1 MTNKKTMDGNTAAA
15 YVSYAFTEVAAIYP
29 ITPSSPMAEMVDEW
43 SVQGKKNIFG
53 SPVRVVE
60 MQSEAGASGAVHGS
74 LKTGTF
80 TSTYTSSQGLLLM
93 IPNMYKIAGELLP
106 AVFNVA
112 ARAVSSNALCIFGD
126 HSDVMATRATGFA
139 MLAEGS
145 VQEVMDLSAVAHL
158 ATVEAS
164 VPFINFF
171 DGFRTSHEIQK
182 IDVID
187 YADFKR
193 LLNDDAAAAFRRRG
207 MSPNH
212 PIATGSSQ
220 SPDLFFQQREAVNS
234 YYDRVSG
241 IVAHYMDEINKLRG
255 THYDLVN
262 YYGASDATRVLVA
275 MGSVTSVIEQTIDY
289 LTEQGE
295 KVGLLSIHL
304 YRPFP
309 TEKLLE
315 KLPRTVETI
324 AVLDRTKEPGA
335 SGEPLLLDVQSAL
348 YESVRHPRIIGG
360 RYGLGSKDVTPSDI
374 LAVYAHLDS
383 AHLKKRFTIGIDD
396 DVTHLSLT
404 AFPSLDLTPKGTFQ
418 AKFWGF
424 GSDGT
429 VGANKA
435 SIKLIGNHTNLRVQG
450 YFSYDSKKSGG
461 LTISHLRFGDQ
472 PIKSAYLVA
481 HADFIACHTSSYL
494 RSYDLLRGLKPGGT
508 FLLNTIWDDEQL
520 NAHLPNS
527 MKGYLAKHNIRF
539 YTINAIGLAGKIGLG
554 RRINTIMQTAFFKLT
569 DIVPFD
575 QAIEWLR
582 QSAIKTYGRKSM
594 TIAQL
599 NVDAINQTV
608 DLLHEVTIPRQWGKV
623 DMKPKSMRLSSD
635 KRQPDYVMNILKP
648 LNREEGG
655 KIKVSTLLKENMAD
669 GSMPLGTSAYEKRN
683 VALQVPEWDPK
694 FCINCNQCAFVCP
707 HAAIRPFLADG
718 EEMEKAPEGFIGRT
732 MRGADGLNYRIQVS
746 VADCTGCG
754 LCVEACPKMGKALL
768 MRPAESQQDQAV
780 NWAFAMT
787 LKAKTNP
794 VKKATIQGSQFEQP
808 LLEFSG
814 ACSGCGET
822 PYIKLLTQLF
832 GDRMMIANATGCS
845 SIWGASSPV
854 VPYTTN
860 QQGHGPA
867 WSNSLF
873 EDNAEFGLGMKLAR
887 DTRRARLAG
896 QMKQAMQCDEVS
908 DHLKRLMNEWI
919 EQMNESEATRKRAEQ
934 LAFGIL
940 QEKEHLP
947 LLEALYQERDLFI
960 KTSQWIIGGDGW
972 AYDID
977 FGGIDHVI
985 ASGADVNIL
994 ITDNE
999 VYANTGGQSSKATPT
1014 AAIAQFAAGGKRTAK
1029 KDLGMMAI
1037 NYGHVYVAQ
1046 IASGANKMQTIKA
1059 LMEAER
1065 YPGPSVVIA
1074 YTPCISHGLRGGLT
1088 HALAEATD
1096 AVKSGYWS
1104 LYRYDPERELKGEPA
1119 MQLDFKRPQFDQLTD
1134 FMMTQTRF
1142 SALKKVNPQIAD
1154 QLFEKT
1160 KQDAEKRFFHYARL
1174 TGQEEKIKESLAAL
1188 KK

>member
-1 MTNKKTMDGNTAAA
+1 MTKKKTMDGNTAAA
-15 YVSYAFTEVAAIYP
+15 YISYAFTEVASIYP
-29 ITPSSPMAEMVDEW
+29 ITPSSPMAEQVDEW
-43 SVQGKKNIFG
+43 SVQGRNNIFG
-53 SPVRVVE
+53 SPVKVVE
-60 MQSEAGASGAVHGS
+60 LQSEAGASGTVHGS

-106 AVFNVA
+106 TVFNVA

-126 HSDVMATRATGFA
+126 HSDVMAVRPTGFA
-139 MLAEGS
+139 ILAEGS

-158 ATVEAS
+158 ATVDS
-164 VPFINFF
+164 SIPFVNFF

-187 YADFKR
+187 YDDLKR
-193 LLNDDAAAAFRRRG
+193 LLNDDAVAAFRKRG
-207 MSPNH
+207 ISPNH
-212 PIATGSSQ
+212 PTATGSSQ
-220 SPDLFFQQREAVNS
+220 SPDLFFQQREAINK
-234 YYDRVSG
+234 YYEKVPE
-241 IVAHYMDEINKLRG
+241 IVGHYMEQINKLRG

-262 YYGASDATRVLVA
+262 YYGAPDATRVIVA
-275 MGSVTSVIEQTIDY
+275 MGSVTSVIEQAIDY
-289 LTEQGE
+289 LAEQGE

-309 TEKLLE
+309 TAKLLE
-315 KLPRTVETI
+315 KLPETVKKL

-335 SGEPLLLDVQSAL
+335 SGEPLLLDVQSVL
-348 YESVRHPRIIGG
+348 YESERHPKVIGG

-383 AHLKKRFTIGIDD
+383 AQPKQRFTIGIDD
-396 DVTHLSLT
+396 DVTHLSLPSL
-404 AFPSLDLTPKGTFQ
+404 PSLDLTPKGTFQ

-435 SIKLIGNHTNLRVQG
+435 SIKLIGDHTDLNVQG

-472 PIKSAYLVA
+472 PIKSAYLVE
-481 HADFIACHTSSYL
+481 HADFIACHAASYL
-494 RSYDLLRGLKPGGT
+494 RSYDLLKGLKPGGT
-508 FLLNTIWDDEQL
+508 FLLNTIWDDQQL
-520 NAHLPNS
+520 EKHLPER
-527 MKGYLAKHNIRF
+527 MKAYLAKNKIRF
-539 YTINAIGLAGKIGLG
+539 YTINAIGLAGTIGLG

-569 DIVPFD
+569 DIVLFND
-575 QAIEWLR
+575 AIEWLR
-582 QSAIKTYGRKSM
+582 QSALKTYGRKSM
-594 TIAQL
+594 AIAQL

-608 DLLHEVTIPRQWGKV
+608 DLLHEVVVPEQWAQAV
-623 DMKPKSMRLSSD
+623 EEDNSVATCSE
-635 KRQPDYVMNILKP
+635 KRQSSFVMNILNP
-648 LNREEGG
+648 MNRQEGG
-655 KIKVSTLLKENMAD
+655 EIKVSTLLKENMAD
-669 GSMPLGTSAYEKRN
+669 GTLPFGTSAYEKRN
-683 VALQVPEWDPK
+683 VALQVPEWDAAY
-694 FCINCNQCAFVCP
+694 CINCNQCAFVCP
-707 HAAIRPFLADG
+707 HAAIRPFLADD
-718 EEMEKAPEGFIGRT
+718 EEMGKAPEGFIVHT
-732 MRGADGLNYRIQVS
+732 MRGADGLKYRIQVS

-754 LCVEACPKMGKALL
+754 LCVEACPKAGKALA
-768 MRPAESQQDQAV
+768 MQPADSQQEQAV

-787 LKAKTNP
+787 LKEKTNP

-832 GDRMMIANATGCS
+832 GDRMIIANATGCS
-845 SIWGASSPV
+845 SIWGASSPI
-854 VPYTTN
+854 VPYTKN
-860 QQGHGPA
+860 QRGHGPA

-873 EDNAEFGLGMKLAR
+873 EDNAEYGLGMKLAR
-887 DTRRARLAG
+887 DTRRTRLAG
-896 QMKQAMQCDEVS
+896 SIKEAVERTDVS
-908 DHLKRLMNEWI
+908 ESLKEIMNEWL
-919 EQMNESEATRKRAEQ
+919 EQMNNGENTRVRAEQ
-934 LAFGIL
+934 LELGLL
-940 QEKEHLP
+940 QEKERLP
-947 LLEALYQERDLFI
+947 LLEEIYKERDLFI

-977 FGGIDHVI
+977 FGGLDHVI

-994 ITDNE
+994 IADNE
-999 VYANTGGQSSKATPT
+999 VYANTGGQSSKGTPA

-1037 NYGHVYVAQ
+1037 NYGNVYVAQ

-1059 LMEAER
+1059 LTEAENH
-1065 YPGPSVVIA
+1065 PGPSIVIA

-1088 HALAEATD
+1088 HALTEATE

-1104 LYRYDPERELKGEPA
+1104 LYRYDPERGENGHPP

-1142 SALKKVNPQIAD
+1142 SALKKANPEIAEH
-1154 QLFEKT
+1154 LFEKT
-1160 KQDAEKRFFHYARL
+1160 KKDAEKRFFNYARL
-1174 TGQEEKIKESLAAL
+1174 TGQEEKIRTGLEAL

>member
-1 MTNKKTMDGNTAAA
+1 MTKKKTMDGNTAAA
-15 YVSYAFTEVAAIYP
+15 YISYAFTEVASIYP
-29 ITPSSPMAEMVDEW
+29 ITPSSPMAEQVDEW
-43 SVQGKKNIFG
+43 SVQGRKNIFG
-53 SPVRVVE
+53 SPVKVVE
-60 MQSEAGASGAVHGS
+60 LQSEAGASGTVHGS

-106 AVFNVA
+106 TVFNVA

-126 HSDVMATRATGFA
+126 HSDVMAVRPTGFV
-139 MLAEGS
+139 MLAEES

-164 VPFINFF
+164 LPFVNFF

-187 YADFKR
+187 YDDLKQ
-193 LLNDDAAAAFRRRG
+193 LLNDDAVAAFRKRG
-207 MSPNH
+207 ISPNH
-212 PIATGSSQ
+212 PTVTGSSQ
-220 SPDLFFQQREAVNS
+220 SPELFFQQREAINK
-234 YYDRVSG
+234 YYEKVPE
-241 IVAHYMDEINKLRG
+241 IVGYYMEQINKLRG

-262 YYGASDATRVLVA
+262 YYGAPDATRLIVA
-275 MGSVTSVIEQTIDY
+275 IGSVTSVVEQAIDY
-289 LTEQGE
+289 LAEQGD

-309 TEKLLE
+309 TSKLLE
-315 KLPRTVETI
+315 KLPETVEKI

-348 YESVRHPRIIGG
+348 YESERHPQIIGG

-383 AHLKKRFTIGIDD
+383 AQPKKRFTIGIND
-396 DVTHLSLT
+396 DVTHLSLPSL
-404 AFPSLDLTPKGTFQ
+404 PSLDLTPQGTFQ

-435 SIKLIGNHTNLRVQG
+435 SIKLIGDHTDLNVQG

-472 PIKSAYLVA
+472 PIKSAYLVE
-481 HADFIACHTSSYL
+481 HADFIACHASSYL
-494 RSYDLLRGLKPGGT
+494 RSYDLLKGLKPGGT
-508 FLLNTIWDDEQL
+508 FLLNTIWDDQQL
-520 NAHLPNS
+520 ERHLPER
-527 MKGYLAKHNIRF
+527 MKAYLAKNKIRF
-539 YTINAIGLAGKIGLG
+539 YTINAIGLAGTIGLG
-554 RRINTIMQTAFFKLT
+554 RRINTIMQTSFFKLT
-569 DIVPFD
+569 DIVPFND
-575 QAIEWLR
+575 AIEWLR
-582 QSAIKTYGRKSM
+582 QSALKTYGRKSM
-594 TIAQL
+594 AIAQL

-608 DLLHEVTIPRQWGKV
+608 DLLHEVVVPEQWAHAVEEKNSV
-623 DMKPKSMRLSSD
+623 AARSE
-635 KRQPDYVMNILKP
+635 KRQSSFVMNILNP
-648 LNREEGG
+648 MNRQKGDE
-655 KIKVSTLLKENMAD
+655 IKVSTLLKESMAD
-669 GSMPLGTSAYEKRN
+669 GTLPLGTSAYEKRN
-683 VALQVPEWDPK
+683 VALQVPEWNAA

-707 HAAIRPFLADG
+707 HAAIRPFLTDT
-718 EEMEKAPEGFIGRT
+718 EEMEEAPEGYIVRS

-754 LCVEACPKMGKALL
+754 LCVEACPKAGKALA
-768 MRPAESQQDQAV
+768 MRPADSQQEQAV

-832 GDRMMIANATGCS
+832 GDRMIIANATGCS
-845 SIWGASSPV
+845 SIWGASSPI
-854 VPYTTN
+854 VPYTKN
-860 QQGHGPA
+860 QKGHGPA

-873 EDNAEFGLGMKLAR
+873 EDNAEYGLGMKLAR
-887 DTRRARLAG
+887 DTRRTRLAG
-896 QMKQAMQCDEVS
+896 RIQEAVECADISES
-908 DHLKRLMNEWI
+908 LKEIMNEWR
-919 EQMNESEATRKRAEQ
+919 EQMNTSEDTRVRAEQ
-934 LAFGIL
+934 LELGLL

-947 LLEALYQERDLFI
+947 LLEEIYQERDLFI

-977 FGGIDHVI
+977 FGGLDHVI

-994 ITDNE
+994 IADNE
-999 VYANTGGQSSKATPT
+999 VYANTGGQSSKGTPA

-1037 NYGHVYVAQ
+1037 NYGNVYVAQ

-1059 LMEAER
+1059 LTEAENH
-1065 YPGPSVVIA
+1065 PGPSIVIA

-1088 HALAEATD
+1088 HALTEAAE

-1104 LYRYDPERELKGEPA
+1104 LYRYDPEREEKGQPP

-1142 SALKKVNPQIAD
+1142 SALKKINPEIAEH
-1154 QLFEKT
+1154 LFDKT
-1160 KQDAEKRFFHYARL
+1160 KKDAEKRFFNYARL
-1174 TGQEEKIKESLAAL
+1174 TGQEEKIKESLEAL